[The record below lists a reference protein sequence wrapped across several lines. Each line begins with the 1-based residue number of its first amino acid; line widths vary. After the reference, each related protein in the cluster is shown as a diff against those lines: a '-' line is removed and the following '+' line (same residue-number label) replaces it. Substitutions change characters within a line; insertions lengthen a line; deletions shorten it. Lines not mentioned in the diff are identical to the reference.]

1 MNRLFI
7 NIKSVKYTQMRWSM
21 KIGLIGA
28 GHVFKYQM
36 EALEKLGLEVIVC
49 DVDNSK
55 LINIKNKVNDY
66 HQLLNKVDLV
76 YVSTPPNTHFEIIK
90 YFLENNVFVIS
101 EKPLVT
107 STEELNILSKLINN
121 NFYNIFHFAFG
132 DEILWF
138 KNSNYMSIIPNQIK
152 CYINDPYV
160 EDSHI
165 KEEHLNLHGSYLDE
179 TINPLSALINIY
191 NLPIKYVNSS
201 LIKYKG
207 DDLDYR
213 SYSLFKLGN
222 IDISVD
228 VLWNDFNDRSKYID
242 IYYDDVTLRLDS
254 MNSSVI
260 DLTHNKLLFKSKD
273 VRMYKHYLNG
283 LTDFLNNKTNK
294 DISFMLNGEILKYK
308 K

>member
-1 MNRLFI
+1 
-7 NIKSVKYTQMRWSM
+7 M
-21 KIGLIGA
+21 KLGLIGA
-28 GHVFKYQM
+28 GHVFVYQM
-36 EALEKLGLEVIVC
+36 KVLEQLGFDVIVC

-55 LINIKNKVNDY
+55 LINIQNKVNDCR
-66 HQLLNKVDLV
+66 LLLGKVDLV
-76 YVSTPPNTHFEIIK
+76 YVSTPPSTHFEIIK
-90 YFLENNVFVIS
+90 FFLENGIFVIS

-107 STEELNILSKLINN
+107 DIKELEELSKLMNN

-138 KNSNYMSIIPNQIK
+138 KNSEYKSLIPNQIK

-160 EDSHI
+160 ENSHI
-165 KEEHLNLHGSYLDE
+165 KDEQVGLHGSYLDE
-179 TINPLSALINIY
+179 TINPLSALVNIY
-191 NLPIKYVNSS
+191 GGTLKYVNSS

-207 DDLDYR
+207 DIHDYR
-213 SYSLFKLGN
+213 SYSLFKLGD
-222 IDISVD
+222 IDVSVD
-228 VLWNDFNDRSKYID
+228 VVWNDFNDRSKYID
-242 IYYDDVTLRLDS
+242 IYYDDITLRLDS

-260 DLTHNKLLFKSKD
+260 DLTHNKVLFKSSET
-273 VRMYKHYLNG
+273 RMYKHYLNG